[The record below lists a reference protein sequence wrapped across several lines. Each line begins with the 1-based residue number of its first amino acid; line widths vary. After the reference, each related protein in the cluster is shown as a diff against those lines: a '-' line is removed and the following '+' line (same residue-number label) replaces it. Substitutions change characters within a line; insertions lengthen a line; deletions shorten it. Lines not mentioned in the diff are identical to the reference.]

1 MLAGREF
8 KSRRVHDYQRCIRT
22 PMSWGESKLTALHR
36 ISTSYCIEWVYRKH
50 SRCEITWGVCFA
62 KTGFNR

>member
-22 PMSWGESKLTALHR
+22 PMSWGESKLKALHR
-36 ISTSYCIEWVYRKH
+36 ISNIR
-50 SRCEITWGVCFA
+50 
-62 KTGFNR
+62 